1 MGRLNVQ
8 ADLRARLENF
18 LNPINVYT
26 HVPEDRPPTF
36 VVVKREGGG
45 KLDALR
51 DRPGVSILMWAQ
63 SEAKAYA
70 LAERVS
76 DFMAHLRFC
85 DGYDVVY
92 EETLRSDPDPQ
103 TKSPRYYASYTITT
117 HKI

>member
-18 LNPINVYT
+18 LKPINVYT
-26 HVPEDRPPTF
+26 HVPEKRPQEF
-36 VVVKREGGG
+36 VVVKREGGR

-51 DRPGVSILMWAQ
+51 DRPGVSILMWAP

-76 DFMAHLRFC
+76 SFMMQLRFC
-85 DGYDVVY
+85 DGYDVVS
-92 EETLRSDPDPQ
+92 EEVLRSDPDTQ